1 MSHGYAPYQQQQQPY
16 PSYDAYPMYDMN
28 NNNIN
33 SYPVNTEKYARY
45 NTTPQRSCCDRACCG
60 CCTCCPRWCRW
71 ISCILFL
78 LVIAIV
84 IVIVVLGA
92 MFKKPSVEFT
102 GIQGT
107 PSLTTSNGT
116 VLNLGLDLGFS
127 VNNPN
132 IESVT
137 FTSLEAQVYYHG
149 FNNVTIGQGS
159 LNDLHISSN
168 AITNIQ
174 FPFTLSIDPSNKDD
188 TAIATKLLSD
198 CGIGGNQEKI
208 NLDYKLVA
216 TVKVVGISIHVPF
229 SSSVDFDCPM
239 SSTNQ
244 QQILSSIA
252 KQILGHS

>member
-1 MSHGYAPYQQQQQPY
+1 
-16 PSYDAYPMYDMN
+16 
-28 NNNIN
+28 
-33 SYPVNTEKYARY
+33 
-45 NTTPQRSCCDRACCG
+45 
-60 CCTCCPRWCRW
+60 
-71 ISCILFL
+71 
-78 LVIAIV
+78 
-84 IVIVVLGA
+84 

-107 PSLTTSNGT
+107 PSLTNNGT

-208 NLDYKLVA
+208 NLDYKLQA
-216 TVKVVGISIHVPF
+216 TVKVVGISIQVPF
-229 SSSVDFDCPM
+229 SSSVNFDCPM
-239 SSTNQ
+239 S
-244 QQILSSIA
+244 
-252 KQILGHS
+252 K